1 MIFKYVFKK
10 ILHLS
15 IRVCFF
21 NNKPTLQEQ
30 PTPENPSQT
39 RPIPIEANQ
48 LAPVQSTRHSCW
60 VPEGSGQAVPTTQP
74 APIYYRGMLSYW
86 QLAFIFHNSAVIF
99 PRFIFSAFVNFISRI
114 NSIFFH
120 KYVLP
125 FSPFVIF
132 ILLLS
137 RFSSLSVAFLFSPS
151 TP

>member
-60 VPEGSGQAVPTTQP
+60 VPEGSGQAVPATQP
-74 APIYYRGMLSYW
+74 APIYYRGMLSYCKPFLVHF
-86 QLAFIFHNSAVIF
+86 QCFLYIFCPLDSNMGRS
-99 PRFIFSAFVNFISRI
+99 
-114 NSIFFH
+114 FFFLQC
-120 KYVLP
+120 KVPLLYPNKIYIRKVYL
-125 FSPFVIF
+125 
-132 ILLLS
+132 ILNKS
-137 RFSSLSVAFLFSPS
+137 
-151 TP
+151 

>member
-30 PTPENPSQT
+30 PTPENPSHT

-74 APIYYRGMLSYW
+74 APIYYRGMLSYCG
-86 QLAFIFHNSAVIF
+86 
-99 PRFIFSAFVNFISRI
+99 
-114 NSIFFH
+114 
-120 KYVLP
+120 
-125 FSPFVIF
+125 
-132 ILLLS
+132 
-137 RFSSLSVAFLFSPS
+137 AFLSSFVLILSSPIQKIFLKLNLKQMLRLML
-151 TP
+151 